1 MATREPTPG
10 LAGGGAVSPDQAEAW
25 HRKALR
31 LEYATIAWNSAE
43 AVITLVL
50 GFMARSLALIAF
62 GLDSIVEL
70 FASVV
75 VVWHMRDSARANH
88 ADRTRL
94 ALRLVSVAFFGLAVF
109 LAIASI
115 WSLVTAARPDESP
128 VGIVYLALTAVVMFT
143 LARLKGTVA
152 RQLDARPLAAEA
164 HVSML
169 DGFLASA
176 VLLALVSNATLDWW
190 WADSGAALI
199 VAGFAFAE
207 GWEHWGEQP

>member
-128 VGIVYLALTAVVMFT
+128 VGIVYLALTAVVISPLPGSREQWLDSST
-143 LARLKGTVA
+143 PVCLRLKRTSRCSTDSLLQLFCWPWYRTPPSTGGGRTRA
-152 RQLDARPLAAEA
+152 RR
-164 HVSML
+164 
-169 DGFLASA
+169 
-176 VLLALVSNATLDWW
+176 
-190 WADSGAALI
+190 
-199 VAGFAFAE
+199 
-207 GWEHWGEQP
+207 